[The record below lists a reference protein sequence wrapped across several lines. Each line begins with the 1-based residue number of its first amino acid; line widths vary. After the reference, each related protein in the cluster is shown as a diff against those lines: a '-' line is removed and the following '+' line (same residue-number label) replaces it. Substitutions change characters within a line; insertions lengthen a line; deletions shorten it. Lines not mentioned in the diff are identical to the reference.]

1 MILISS
7 PDSVVT
13 VLPPAF
19 VSKGTENISYIVD
32 SVVKY
37 NLNPYKANRY
47 II

>member
-13 VLPPAF
+13 VPPPAV
-19 VSKGTENISYIVD
+19 VSKGTGNINYIVD

-37 NLNPYKANRY
+37 NSNP
-47 II
+47 